1 MLMTLVPMAFI
12 GSDGLGH
19 GHSMMQLNAMN
30 LADVSDLDLP
40 SSSLSGSWMVSGS
53 GSLSSLDSAF
63 ALWQQTTMDRLDS
76 VWSIGSKAWSSIWA
90 QSRSESGSIW
100 RSRCKDVVRRYLG
113 WSNGGDWYDLSR
125 SQFSQDAEQGVD
137 AKTAYFWFIT
147 VFSNSFAVGFGLKA
161 ALQGVH
167 PKFHFSTKLARSMT
181 LHIVIGSLEFVWV
194 VVMYLSVPR
203 WWHCAVLVALDTIQN
218 VTIWLQMGSSQGV
231 KLVTNSCYLFCLVV
245 KAAMCCGLVLVDPFS
260 RDLVWGI
267 YEILSAFT
275 LTRISGMCFKK
286 LGLFKG
292 QMYTLAV
299 FTATMMSF
307 AQAFGNW
314 GPVALFTFLCA
325 YSAAHSAPQHNAV
338 RSRKRKRESA
348 SNEPA
353 ERETATAKESAV
365 GAVHSVSWTEEA
377 RRNPFCDE
385 HSMKLV
391 QQLLTE
397 GDHQRASKVERA
409 RTVFHLITKRKDA
422 RWMTQEQ
429 LAAVLC
435 PSGVPMPEVASSFA
449 ELSTVDPVDGQRGIE
464 FETFFSALPTVWD
477 WYFDYIYESVFHPE
491 RQIR

>member
-1 MLMTLVPMAFI
+1 MDEGGSLFASRLPDLTHLVGRFVPTLI
-12 GSDGLGH
+12 GSSYGGSAVDD
-19 GHSMMQLNAMN
+19 MVQLLAMLQRSASN
-30 LADVSDLDLP
+30 QSASILESVESAMKRCWSARLRLRTKFR
-40 SSSLSGSWMVSGS
+40 SLS
-53 GSLSSLDSAF
+53 
-63 ALWQQTTMDRLDS
+63 
-76 VWSIGSKAWSSIWA
+76 
-90 QSRSESGSIW
+90 
-100 RSRCKDVVRRYLG
+100 RRYLG
-113 WSNGGDWYDLSR
+113 WTNGGDAYSLSR
-125 SQFSQDAEQGVD
+125 SQFAEDAESEWTW
-137 AKTAYFWFIT
+137 KTAYFWFIT

-245 KAAMCCGLVLVDPFS
+245 KAAMCCGLLLVDPFS

-314 GPVALFTFLCA
+314 GPVALFTFLCG
-325 YSAAHSAPQHNAV
+325 YSAAHSPPQHKAV
-338 RSRKRKRESA
+338 RKRKSKQSA
-348 SNEPA
+348 E
-353 ERETATAKESAV
+353 TAKESAV
-365 GAVHSVSWTEEA
+365 GAVSWTEEA
-377 RRNPFCDE
+377 QRNPFCDE
-385 HSMKLV
+385 HSMKV
-391 QQLLTE
+391 IRSLLKE
-397 GDHQRASKVERA
+397 GDQQRASKLERA
-409 RTVFHLITKRKDA
+409 RTVFQVITKRKDA

-435 PSGVPMPEVASSFA
+435 PSGVPMPAVASSFA
-449 ELSTVDPVDGQRGIE
+449 ELSTVDPIDGQRGIE
-464 FETFFSALPTVWD
+464 FQTFFSALPTVWD
-477 WYFDYIYESVFHPE
+477 WYFDYIYESVFCPE
-491 RQIR
+491 KQIR